1 MTMHTMYVGFAK
13 SWMDD
18 LFYRYTTNPE
28 LFLHNIPIFPEEILY
43 KVKKSYFPSQS

>member
-1 MTMHTMYVGFAK
+1 MHMMYVGFAK
-13 SWMDD
+13 SWIDD

-43 KVKKSYFPSQS
+43 KVKNSYFPSQS